1 MIEFSDVSYVYGKH
15 TPFERVA
22 VRHIS
27 FTVPDGLT
35 TGIIGHTG
43 SGKSTVAQMMNA
55 LLTPTEGVVRLDGE
69 DINASAKIRY
79 QTRFRVGI
87 VFQYPEYQLF
97 EETVEKDIA
106 YGPTNMGL
114 SPEEI
119 KRRVETAADF
129 VGLSRKKLSES
140 PFELS
145 GGQKRRVAI
154 AGVMA
159 MQPSVLVLDE
169 PAAGLDPRGRREIFE
184 RLTEYRKAQNSTLVI
199 ISHSMEDAAEYSD
212 RVLALRDGEIL
223 CDGTPKEVFSQ
234 TELLNESGL
243 SLPQVTRITD
253 AVKRRCLEEGI
264 PEEALRGLSGIYN
277 LRDAERVLS
286 ELLSRNRE
294 KGGKV

>member
-15 TPFERVA
+15 TPFERAA